1 MGGGGQAKTDFSGR
15 GRIFT
20 RRRISHAKQKEV
32 VNGELLLLYG
42 RSVAIKVHRPDI
54 HDQITLDLEVLVDLA
69 GFLDRHNEH

>member
-1 MGGGGQAKTDFSGR
+1 M
-15 GRIFT
+15 
-20 RRRISHAKQKEV
+20 
-32 VNGELLLLYG
+32 NGELLLLYG